1 MGLINFGSVLNLF
14 MVGFFWGVT
23 NPFLKRGTAG
33 VSNIHDDNRFLKM
46 IKEILFLAT
55 NWKYMTPFL
64 INQCGSILYFI
75 SLKDSD
81 LTLAVP
87 ICNSLAFVWTA
98 VVGWWL
104 GEEIPNRASQV
115 GMMMIAF
122 GICCY
127 LMA

>member
-1 MGLINFGSVLNLF
+1 

-33 VSNIHDDNRFLKM
+33 VTNINEDNKFLK
-46 IKEILFLAT
+46 ILKEILFLGT

-64 INQCGSILYFI
+64 INQCGSILYYF

-98 VVGWWL
+98 VVGWCL
-104 GEEIPNRASQV
+104 GEEIPNRASQI
-115 GMMMIAF
+115 GMMMIIF
-122 GICCY
+122 GISCY
-127 LMA
+127 LMV